1 MFLRN
6 IILFPW
12 EVFFV
17 KKKYGS
23 VVWITAAALLTALE
37 IVLNRF
43 CSVNTMGLKIGFAF
57 IPPTV
62 AAIMFGPGTGALVW
76 ALSDL
81 LGAVLFPIGP
91 YHPGFTACA
100 ALMGAVSGLLLC
112 REPANVRRESERG
125 TFIFSLSRKKV
136 RLFPN
141 VVAAVLIN
149 CLVLGLTVNTA
160 WVSMLYG
167 KRTYLGWLT
176 YRLSEYAVLVPVQIV
191 IIPILIKLCEM
202 LSRQLTAGKG
212 ARETEKM
219 SYDEAMRYIHS
230 VSWKGSR
237 PGLERIRE
245 LCRLL
250 GDPQRGMK
258 FIHVAGTNGKGSVC
272 AMTASVLRASGLKT
286 GLFTSPY
293 VSFFEERIQVDGEPI
308 PKDRLAEVTAKVKK
322 CADKM
327 EDSPTEF
334 ELLTAIGFVYFRE
347 AGCDAVVLEVGLGG
361 RLDSTNVIE
370 DPVLSVITGID
381 LDHTEVLGSTLGEI
395 AGEKG
400 GIIKPGRPV
409 VVAEC
414 PTEAEAVLRR
424 MAEERGSEFIP
435 VNYSRISGVASSLE
449 GSTFDMEPY
458 GKLSVSLAGIYQI
471 KNAAVVVTAAEV
483 IRREGFSIADGDI
496 AKGLASAKWPARFE
510 ILSRDPL
517 VIYDGAHNPNGIAA
531 LCENIRILCG
541 GRVVLVTGVMA
552 DKDYRPM
559 AEAISPLTEKVF
571 AVTPGNPRALDAEKL
586 AGVYAAAGAD
596 AVPCA
601 AVDEGIRLAAEEGR
615 RTGLPVVVSGT
626 LYMYAEAAP
635 AVRRICGME

>member
-1 MFLRN
+1 MR
-6 IILFPW
+6 
-12 EVFFV
+12 
-17 KKKYGS
+17 KKYGA
-23 VVWITAAALLTALE
+23 VVWITTAALLVALE

-43 CSVNTMGLKIGFAF
+43 CSINTMGLKIGFAF

-76 ALSDL
+76 ALSDFI
-81 LGAVLFPIGP
+81 GAMLFPFGP

-100 ALMGAVSGLLLC
+100 ALMGVVSGLLLC
-112 REPANVRRESERG
+112 REPADIRRESERG
-125 TFIFSLSRKKV
+125 TFIFSVSRKKV
-136 RLFPN
+136 RIFPN
-141 VVAAVLIN
+141 VVVTVVVN
-149 CLVLGLTVNTA
+149 CLLLGLTVNTA

-167 KRTYLGWLT
+167 SKTYLGWLT
-176 YRLSEYAVLVPVQIV
+176 YRLGEYAVLVPVQIV
-191 IIPILIKLCEM
+191 IIPILIELCNL
-202 LSRQLTAGKG
+202 LSRQIERRTG

-219 SYDEAMRYIHS
+219 TYDEALRYIHS

-258 FIHVAGTNGKGSVC
+258 FVHVAGTNGKGSVC
-272 AMTASVLRASGLKT
+272 AMTASVLRASGVKT

-308 PKDRLAEVTAKVKK
+308 PKDRLAEVTAKVKR

-347 AGCDAVVLEVGLGG
+347 TGCDAVVLEVGLGG

-370 DPVLSVITGID
+370 EPVLSVITGID

-395 AGEKG
+395 AAEKG

-409 VVAEC
+409 VAAEC
-414 PTEAEAVLRR
+414 PTEAEEVLRR
-424 MAEERGSEFIP
+424 IAEERGSEYIP
-435 VNYSRISGVASSLE
+435 VDYSRISGAVSSLE
-449 GSTFDMEPY
+449 GSTFDLTPY
-458 GKLSVSLAGIYQI
+458 GRLSVSLCGVYQI
-471 KNAAVVVTAAEV
+471 KNAAVVVTAAEA
-483 IRREGFSIADGDI
+483 IRELGFSVTDENVA
-496 AKGLASAKWPARFE
+496 AGLASAKWPARFE
-510 ILSRDPL
+510 TLSRDPL
-517 VIYDGAHNPNGIAA
+517 VIYDGAHNPNGVAA
-531 LCENIRILCG
+531 LCENVRTLCG
-541 GRVVLVTGVMA
+541 GRVILVTGVMA

-559 AEAISPLTEKVF
+559 AEELSPLTEKVF
-571 AVTPGNPRALDAEKL
+571 TVTPGNPRALDAEKL

-601 AVDEGIRLAAEEGR
+601 TVDEGIRLAAEEGK
-615 RTGLPVVVSGT
+615 RTGLPVVISGT

>member
-17 KKKYGS
+17 RKKYGN
-23 VVWITAAALLTALE
+23 VVWITTAALLVALE

-43 CSVNTMGLKIGFAF
+43 GSINTMGLKIGLAF
-57 IPPTV
+57 IPPTM
-62 AAIMFGPGTGALVW
+62 AAIMFGPATGALVW

-81 LGAVLFPIGP
+81 LGAILFPSGP

-100 ALMGAVSGLLLC
+100 ALMGLVSGLLLC
-112 REPANVRRESERG
+112 REPVSIRRESERG
-125 TFIFSLSRKKV
+125 RFIFDLSRKKV
-136 RLFPN
+136 RIFPN
-141 VVAAVLIN
+141 VVVTVLIN
-149 CLVLGLTVNTA
+149 CLILGLTVNTA
-160 WVSMLYG
+160 WISMLYG
-167 KRTYLGWLT
+167 KRTYLEWFLF
-176 YRLSEYAVLVPVQIV
+176 RLGEYAVLVPVQII
-191 IIPILIKLCEM
+191 IIPILIKLCDL
-202 LSRQLTAGKG
+202 LSRQFARRG
-212 ARETEKM
+212 AREPEKM
-219 SYDEAMRYIHS
+219 TYDEALSYIHS

-258 FIHVAGTNGKGSVC
+258 FVHVAGTNGKGSVC

-308 PKDRLAEVTAKVKK
+308 PKDRLAEVTAKVKR

-347 AGCDAVVLEVGLGG
+347 TGCDAVVLEVGLGG

-370 DPVLSVITGID
+370 EPVLSVITGID

-395 AGEKG
+395 AAEKG

-409 VVAEC
+409 VAAEC
-414 PTEAEAVLRR
+414 PAEAEEVLRR
-424 MAEERGSEFIP
+424 IAEERGSEFIP
-435 VNYSRISGVASSLE
+435 VDYSRISGAVSSLD
-449 GSTFDMEPY
+449 GSTFDLAPY
-458 GKLSVSLAGIYQI
+458 GKMSVSLAGVYQI
-471 KNAAVVVTAAEV
+471 KNAAVVVTAAEA
-483 IRREGFSIADGDI
+483 IRKEGFSVTDGNV
-496 AKGLASAKWPARFE
+496 AAGLASAKWPARFE
-510 ILSRDPL
+510 TLSRDPL
-517 VIYDGAHNPNGIAA
+517 VIYDGAHNPNGVAA
-531 LCENIRILCG
+531 LCENVRTLCG
-541 GRVVLVTGVMA
+541 GRVILVTGVMA

-559 AEAISPLTEKVF
+559 AEELSPLTEKVF
-571 AVTPGNPRALDAEKL
+571 TVTPGNPRALDAEKL
-586 AGVYAAAGAD
+586 AGVYSAAGAD

-615 RTGLPVVVSGT
+615 RTGLPVVISGT

-635 AVRRICGME
+635 AVRRICGLE

>member
-17 KKKYGS
+17 RKKYGN
-23 VVWITAAALLTALE
+23 VVWITTAALLVALE

-43 CSVNTMGLKIGFAF
+43 GSINTMGLKIGLAF
-57 IPPTV
+57 IPPTM
-62 AAIMFGPGTGALVW
+62 AAIMFGPATGALVW

-81 LGAVLFPIGP
+81 LGAILFPSGP

-100 ALMGAVSGLLLC
+100 ALMGLVSGLLLC
-112 REPANVRRESERG
+112 REPVSIRRESERG
-125 TFIFSLSRKKV
+125 RFIFDLSRKKV
-136 RLFPN
+136 RIFPN
-141 VVAAVLIN
+141 VVAAVAVN
-149 CLVLGLTVNTA
+149 CLILGLTVNTA
-160 WVSMLYG
+160 WISMLYG
-167 KRTYLGWLT
+167 KRTYLEWFLF
-176 YRLSEYAVLVPVQIV
+176 RLGEYAVLVPVQIV
-191 IIPILIKLCEM
+191 VIPILIKLCDL
-202 LSRQLTAGKG
+202 LSRQFARRG
-212 ARETEKM
+212 ARGPEKM
-219 SYDEAMRYIHS
+219 TYDEALSYIHS

-258 FIHVAGTNGKGSVC
+258 FVHVAGTNGKGSVC

-308 PKDRLAEVTAKVKK
+308 PKDRLAEVTAKVKR

-347 AGCDAVVLEVGLGG
+347 AGCDVVVLEVGLGG

-395 AGEKG
+395 AAEKG

-409 VVAEC
+409 VVAGC
-414 PTEAEAVLRR
+414 PAEAEEVLRR
-424 MAEERGSEFIP
+424 IAEERGSEFIP
-435 VNYSRISGVASSLE
+435 VDYSRISGVVSSLD
-449 GSTFDMEPY
+449 GSSFDLAPY
-458 GKLSVSLAGIYQI
+458 GKMSVSLAGIYQI
-471 KNAAVVVTAAEV
+471 KNAAVVVTAVEA
-483 IRREGFSIADGDI
+483 IREQGFSVTDENLAE
-496 AKGLASAKWPARFE
+496 GLASAKWPARFE
-510 ILSRDPL
+510 TLSRDPL
-517 VIYDGAHNPNGIAA
+517 VIYDGAHNPNGVAA
-531 LCENIRILCG
+531 LCENIRTLCG
-541 GRVVLVTGVMA
+541 GRVILVTGVMA

-559 AEAISPLTEKVF
+559 AEELSPLTEKVF
-571 AVTPGNPRALDAEKL
+571 TVTPGNPRALDAEKL

-596 AVPCA
+596 AVPCV
-601 AVDEGIRLAAEEGR
+601 AVDEGVRLAAEEGR
-615 RTGLPVVVSGT
+615 RTGLPVVISGT